1 MLSPVLALVA
11 AVLVSVLMQAIHLV
25 RSTTGTLLP
34 AIAVFVTAVLLL
46 LRRTSRLVEPLVK
59 EAEKHVM
66 GGRVDMGIRT
76 LEGGLRW
83 GLWHPLVPGQ
93 LRSMIGTLYFDTGK
107 LDLAE
112 ENLSRA
118 VRWPWNTKALLGV
131 VHFKKRNQAGMVK
144 AFETAVGVGKK
155 EGLAW
160 TLYAH
165 CQLSC
170 GNKDAAVAILERA
183 LKENKG
189 DGRLEANLEL
199 AKEGKKLKTAPY
211 GDKWSRFRLDGDAP
225 VLPKAARGFAVRP
238 GFRQKPQKRK

>member
-34 AIAVFVTAVLLL
+34 AIAVFVTVVLLL

-66 GGRVDMGIRT
+66 GGRVDMGIKT
-76 LEGGLRW
+76 LEAGLRW

-112 ENLSRA
+112 ENLARA

-170 GNKDAAVAILERA
+170 GNKDAVRWSSTTIPRKWLCASA
-183 LKENKG
+183 LSIMTWIKEFP
-189 DGRLEANLEL
+189 DMS
-199 AKEGKKLKTAPY
+199 Y
-211 GDKWSRFRLDGDAP
+211 GVRSRN
-225 VLPKAARGFAVRP
+225 RP
-238 GFRQKPQKRK
+238 PQSRNN